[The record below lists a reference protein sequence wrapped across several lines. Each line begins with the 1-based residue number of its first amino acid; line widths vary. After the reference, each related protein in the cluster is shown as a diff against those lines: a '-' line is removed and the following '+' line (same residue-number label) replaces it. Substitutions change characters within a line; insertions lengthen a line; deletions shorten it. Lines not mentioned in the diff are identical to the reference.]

1 MNSNLQTFI
10 DSIDADAYDYI
21 IELSNAFYIDNNNKE
36 LTNSQLQY
44 IAYKT
49 NKYFDTEYTD
59 DDHIVARK
67 QSLMTSLISFM
78 NSLKLS
84 KLDLPVMYDYQ

>member
-1 MNSNLQTFI
+1 MTTFKTYVN
-10 DSIDADAYDYI
+10 DDPEDFI

-49 NKYFDTEYTD
+49 NKLFGTEYTD
-59 DDHIVARK
+59 DDV
-67 QSLMTSLISFM
+67 SDLIYLFI
-78 NSLKLS
+78 KGI
-84 KLDLPVMYDYQ
+84 KA

>member
-49 NKYFDTEYTD
+49 NKHFGMELCSSDPYGATEYTD
-59 DDHIVARK
+59 DDV
-67 QSLMTSLISFM
+67 SDLIYLFIKGISE
-78 NSLKLS
+78 
-84 KLDLPVMYDYQ
+84 

>member
-1 MNSNLQTFI
+1 MNSNLQSFI

-49 NKYFDTEYTD
+49 NKIYNTEYTD
-59 DDHIVARK
+59 DDV
-67 QSLMTSLISFM
+67 SDLIYLFIKGISEH
-78 NSLKLS
+78 
-84 KLDLPVMYDYQ
+84 

>member
-1 MNSNLQTFI
+1 MVSFKTYINDDPEDF
-10 DSIDADAYDYI
+10 I

-49 NKYFDTEYTD
+49 NKIYNTEYTD
-59 DDHIVARK
+59 DDV
-67 QSLMTSLISFM
+67 SDLIYLFIKGISEH
-78 NSLKLS
+78 
-84 KLDLPVMYDYQ
+84 

>member
-49 NKYFDTEYTD
+49 NKHFGTEYTD
-59 DDHIVARK
+59 DDV
-67 QSLMTSLISFM
+67 SDLIYLFIKGISEWT
-78 NSLKLS
+78 
-84 KLDLPVMYDYQ
+84 QWIHH

>member
-49 NKYFDTEYTD
+49 NKIYNTEYTD
-59 DDHIVARK
+59 DDIFDFIHEFIKA
-67 QSLMTSLISFM
+67 ISEE
-78 NSLKLS
+78 
-84 KLDLPVMYDYQ
+84 

>member
-1 MNSNLQTFI
+1 MVSFKTYINDDPEDF
-10 DSIDADAYDYI
+10 I

-49 NKYFDTEYTD
+49 NKIYNTEYTD
-59 DDHIVARK
+59 DDIFDFIHEFIKAIK
-67 QSLMTSLISFM
+67 A
-78 NSLKLS
+78 
-84 KLDLPVMYDYQ
+84 